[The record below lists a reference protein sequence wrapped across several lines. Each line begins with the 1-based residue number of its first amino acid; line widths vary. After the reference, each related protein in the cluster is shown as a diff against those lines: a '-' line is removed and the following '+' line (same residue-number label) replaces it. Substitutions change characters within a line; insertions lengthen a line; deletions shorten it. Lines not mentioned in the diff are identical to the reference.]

1 MLIIYVTETVVSTH
15 KKIVRFQLII
25 QLNTYITYTL
35 KSFSPL
41 ASSCSQHENKIHP
54 PRISR
59 RIFISKHNWL
69 HSYLHCH
76 MVRGYALCVQQVRPN
91 VCSYHDI
98 LFGATLHQCEYLFIC
113 FLLAPDTNAIPS
125 SLHLGFL
132 TQFNSESPF

>member
-59 RIFISKHNWL
+59 RIFISKYNWL

-76 MVRGYALCVQQVRPN
+76 MVRGYALCVQPVRPY
-91 VCSYHDI
+91 VCSCHVTMIYC
-98 LFGATLHQCEYLFIC
+98 LELHYINVNIFS
-113 FLLAPDTNAIPS
+113 FVSGSLLIQM
-125 SLHLGFL
+125 
-132 TQFNSESPF
+132 QFRAVYI